1 MILLTQ
7 AVDSFLSY
15 CSAERMYSTHTIDR
29 YGLALRQFCES
40 LAEFNDLERLELSSI
55 TTNDVRPFL
64 GWLNDKGMDKR
75 TLRMKLSAVKS
86 FFAFCL
92 KRGYIQS
99 NPAKGIPSPKIE
111 RRLPS
116 FLQPNEVKVLMESFD
131 KTTHIGL
138 RNSALAEL
146 LYSSGLRISE
156 ALQLDI
162 ETIDR
167 YEMTVRVVGK
177 GSKVRVVPIS
187 KTAMKVIDEYISQR
201 NQFAPLQTE
210 KALFL
215 SDKGIRMTATQ
226 AWKVIHTAMNGITE
240 AKQKSPHVLRHS
252 FATHLLDNGADIK
265 AVSDMLGHASLS
277 TTQVYTHVSIERLK
291 QAYKKSHPRS
301 E

>member
-1 MILLTQ
+1 MILLSE
-7 AVDSFLSY
+7 AIDVFLSY
-15 CSAERMYSTHTIDR
+15 CSDERMYSAHTIDR
-29 YGLALRQFCES
+29 YGLALRQFS
-40 LAEFNDLERLELSSI
+40 DSMMDITTVDKLELTSI
-55 TTNDVRPFL
+55 TTNDIRPFL
-64 GWLNDKGMDKR
+64 GWLHDRGMDKR

-86 FFAFCL
+86 FFTYCL

-99 NPAKGIPSPKIE
+99 NPAKSIPSPKIE

-131 KTTHIGL
+131 RATHIGL

-156 ALQLDI
+156 ALQLDV

-167 YEMTVRVVGK
+167 YEMTVRVIGK
-177 GSKVRVVPIS
+177 GSKVRIVPIT
-187 KTAMKVIDEYISQR
+187 KTAMKVIDEYISLR
-201 NQFAPLQTE
+201 YQFAPLQSET
-210 KALFL
+210 ALFL
-215 SDKGIRMTATQ
+215 SDKGKRMTATQ
-226 AWKVIHTAMNGITE
+226 AWKIIHNAMNGITE

-252 FATHLLDNGADIK
+252 FATHLLDSGADIK